1 MQSRNFNLKAN
12 SLFKN
17 YFFSYKVFS
26 LVLKKL
32 KRDFLTGG
40 RLGKAPDLNEKQ

>member
-17 YFFSYKVFS
+17 YFSYKVFS

-40 RLGKAPDLNEKQ
+40 RLGKTPDLNEKQ